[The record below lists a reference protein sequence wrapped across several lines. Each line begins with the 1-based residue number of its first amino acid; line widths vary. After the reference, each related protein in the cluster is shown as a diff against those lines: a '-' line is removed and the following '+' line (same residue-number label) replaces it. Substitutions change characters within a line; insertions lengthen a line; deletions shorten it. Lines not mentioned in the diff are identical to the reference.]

1 MRKSVVAIIAVLLML
16 TSGTLWAAEYAGVA
30 TIFQLS
36 PSVRGMGMGNAF
48 TGMSS
53 DGSIVFFNPANLAHV
68 ENGEIVSLYSREFGL
83 LRYFGMAYADK
94 NYGLGVVN
102 LSAEFE
108 LVDELLNPLG
118 EAKAGETG
126 FIGAYSFSLTPDISM
141 GIAGKAYVDSGIED
155 RGTGC
160 TLDIGLSFKRD
171 KFIVGLVGKNLVGR
185 VKYGDG
191 TEQRFEREYRLGVSA
206 EVSKGI
212 LFVADLG
219 EGIVRLGAEYTLDR
233 FSGRGGVVYA
243 EGEMS
248 YTVGFGVQMDRG
260 LSIDY
265 ALMLHPIMPE
275 SHRLG
280 MGIRF

>member
-1 MRKSVVAIIAVLLML
+1 
-16 TSGTLWAAEYAGVA
+16 
-30 TIFQLS
+30 
-36 PSVRGMGMGNAF
+36 
-48 TGMSS
+48 
-53 DGSIVFFNPANLAHV
+53 
-68 ENGEIVSLYSREFGL
+68 
-83 LRYFGMAYADK
+83 MAYADK

-141 GIAGKAYVDSGIED
+141 GIAGKAYIDSGIED

-171 KFIVGLVGKNLVGR
+171 RFTVGLVGKNLVGR

-191 TEQRFEREYRLGVSA
+191 TEQRFKREYRLGVSA
-206 EVSKGI
+206 EASESL

>member
-1 MRKSVVAIIAVLLML
+1 MRKSVVAIITVLLML
-16 TSGTLWAAEYAGVA
+16 MSGALSAAEYLGVA
-30 TIFQLS
+30 NIFQLS
-36 PSVRGMGMGNAF
+36 PSARGMGMGNAF

-68 ENGEIVSLYSREFGL
+68 EKGEIVSLYSRELGA

-94 NYGLGVVN
+94 NYGVGVVN

-108 LVDELLNPLG
+108 VLDEFLNPIV
-118 EAKAGETG
+118 KARASETG
-126 FIGAYSFSLTPDISM
+126 LIGAFGFPLTRDMGM

-160 TLDIGLSFKRD
+160 TLDLGLSFKRD
-171 KFIVGLVGKNLVGR
+171 KFTIGLVGKNLVGKI
-185 VKYGDG
+185 KYADG

-206 EVSKGI
+206 EVSEGL

-233 FSGRGGVVYA
+233 FSGRCGAVYA
-243 EGEMS
+243 EGEMN
-248 YTVGFGVQMDRG
+248 YTIGFGVLMDKG
-260 LSIDY
+260 SSVDY
-265 ALMLHPIMPE
+265 ALMLNPVMPK
-275 SHRLG
+275 SHRVG
-280 MGIRF
+280 MRLIF

>member
-1 MRKSVVAIIAVLLML
+1 MRKSVVVIMAVLLML
-16 TSGTLWAAEYAGVA
+16 MSSTLWAAEYGGVA

-53 DGSIVFFNPANLAHV
+53 DGSIVFFNPANLAYI
-68 ENGEIVSLYSREFGL
+68 ENGEIVSLYSKEFGL
-83 LRYFGMAYADK
+83 LRYFGIAYADK
-94 NYGLGVVN
+94 NYGVGVGN

-108 LVDELLNPLG
+108 VVDEFLNPIG
-118 EAKAGETG
+118 EASASETG
-126 FIGAYSFSLTPDISM
+126 LIGAYGFALTRDISM

-185 VKYGDG
+185 VKYADG
-191 TEQRFEREYRLGVSA
+191 TEQRFEREYRLGLSA

-233 FSGRGGVVYA
+233 FSGRGGIIYA

-248 YTVGFGVQMDRG
+248 YTVGFGILMERG

-275 SHRLG
+275 SHRVG
-280 MGIRF
+280 MRLRF